1 MFNPNGINFPRQW
14 FFFLSIPLRKFLC
27 FSTQPKLIFNF
38 LFAAQVSHYKQTSMA
53 KFIPPWHE
61 CHFILSGQ
69 TKHSQNQ
76 TDWGKQTN
84 IRWSLKVRSTF
95 CLDNAR
101 VIFLLFFQPPLSS
114 GKIAF
119 LFGPTKWRLE
129 VGKCVLSRY

>member
-1 MFNPNGINFPRQW
+1 VFFNPAKVNLQLLVRP
-14 FFFLSIPLRKFLC
+14 
-27 FSTQPKLIFNF
+27 
-38 LFAAQVSHYKQTSMA
+38 AQVSHYKQTSMA
-53 KFIPPWHE
+53 KFFPPWHE